1 MNLENTIP
9 SEISQKEEDK
19 YHYNITYMWNQ
30 KKRKKEKKIFKWTYF
45 QIRKRFID
53 MENKLMIT
61 KGERTVGD
69 CKQHMHTTIYK
80 IDN

>member
-30 KKRKKEKKIFKWTYF
+30 KKKKKEKISMNLFP
-45 QIRKRFID
+45 
-53 MENKLMIT
+53 
-61 KGERTVGD
+61 
-69 CKQHMHTTIYK
+69 KQKETHRHGK
-80 IDN
+80 

>member
-1 MNLENTIP
+1 MKQT
-9 SEISQKEEDK
+9 
-19 YHYNITYMWNQ
+19 T
-30 KKRKKEKKIFKWTYF
+30 
-45 QIRKRFID
+45 D

>member
-30 KKRKKEKKIFKWTYF
+30 KKKKKRKDFNELISKT
-45 QIRKRFID
+45 
-53 MENKLMIT
+53 
-61 KGERTVGD
+61 ERD
-69 CKQHMHTTIYK
+69 S
-80 IDN
+80 